1 MITIRKGENRDQE
14 TIADF
19 QLNQAKETENI
30 DLNKNTVLIG
40 VDGVFVDKVKGQ
52 YFVAEIDGKVV
63 GGLLTTYEWSD
74 WRNGTTHLDSVSL
87 CG

>member
-1 MITIRKGENRDQE
+1 
-14 TIADF
+14 
-19 QLNQAKETENI
+19 
-30 DLNKNTVLIG
+30 
-40 VDGVFVDKVKGQ
+40 
-52 YFVAEIDGKVV
+52 V

>member
-30 DLNKNTVLIG
+30 DLNAL
-40 VDGVFVDKVKGQ
+40 
-52 YFVAEIDGKVV
+52 
-63 GGLLTTYEWSD
+63 
-74 WRNGTTHLDSVSL
+74 
-87 CG
+87 